1 MTVTRTALRSLTLHG
16 LARRLAAL
24 LGLLVLA
31 GPAAAEGLA
40 DPAEAPAIFQ
50 RATAAGDLEAI
61 MALYAPNAVLLF
73 PGAPVIG
80 GRDKIRAVYQRNFD
94 AGPNK
99 LTIHAAQLDGDA
111 DSAVI
116 LWVWTFEIT
125 PFTRTGR
132 SMLFLKRGEQGWL
145 IYADML
151 QDAPAP

>member
-1 MTVTRTALRSLTLHG
+1 MTVTRTAP
-16 LARRLAAL
+16 RRLAAL
-24 LGLLVLA
+24 LGLLLLA

-125 PFTRTGR
+125 PVGGAPFTRTGR